1 MKMKNMLLFLLLA
14 GSITIGFAQE
24 KAPEVKTIV
33 VKDSVQDKI
42 LERLD
47 SIYELQNSIQEER
60 KADLE
65 SFQKNSKDLTEKRRS
80 DISVMSDIAKNTE
93 EDFVESGWTLFAL
106 LTFFISLAVS
116 LFTSWSQWRTEQH
129 TKNVSIGSQ
138 LGVLDDLPRHF
149 YRNLVCTVAML
160 IRYRHADN
168 RNTATGT
175 FRTYPSEANV
185 MKLQTLP
192 EEFILPIDMGTD
204 KVFDEMHEQ
213 KLLFKNYN
221 IEVASASE
229 HFSRKHIRE
238 KSLVNDFDNLLFKP
252 IYLITRLCNLYEM
265 LKNSKEWTRNEYV
278 YNVICTFVME
288 HFCKLSLGEFKYGM
302 QGKYLQ
308 DIMEETDFVKY
319 IRYDMSTPYDSGAI
333 YSNGIERS
341 TGMLL
346 GLYKKCEPKPFISG
360 EDDKYVIEAPQA
372 TELEKLDFISVKDG
386 KYMID
391 SSTFK
396 EYFQKVK
403 EEEIIEKKKEDIVN
417 EVLNCKNIDKVMD
430 DYSLTGTA
438 YADAIRSYLEFWQKD
453 EWDLKE
459 LLYNMLRMD
468 AISELPLIGMIEHE
482 A

>member
-14 GSITIGFAQE
+14 GSFTIGFAQN

-33 VKDSVQDKI
+33 VKDSVQEEI
-42 LERLD
+42 LKRLD
-47 SIYELQNSIQEER
+47 SIYKLQNTIQEER
-60 KADLE
+60 KADLQ
-65 SFQKNSKDLTEKRRS
+65 SVQMNSKDSTEKRRS
-80 DISVMSDIAKNTE
+80 DISVMRDIADNTE
-93 EDFVESGWTLFAL
+93 EKFWVSG
-106 LTFFISLAVS
+106 LTFFALFTFFVS
-116 LFTSWSQWRTEQH
+116 LGVSVFTSVMQFRTERH
-129 TKNVSIGSQ
+129 TKNVGIGSQ

-160 IRYRHADN
+160 IRYRHTDN

-229 HFSRKHIRE
+229 HFSRKHIHE

-265 LKNSKEWTRNEYV
+265 LKNSKEWSRDEYV
-278 YNVICTFVME
+278 CNVVCTFVME
-288 HFCKLSLGEFKYGM
+288 HFCKVSLGKFKYGM

-308 DIMEETDFVKY
+308 GITKNTDFVEF
-319 IRYDMSTPYDSGAI
+319 IRYDMSTLYDRPGGPI

-346 GLYKKCEPKPFISG
+346 GLYKQCKPKRFISKRN
-360 EDDKYVIEAPQA
+360 DRYVINRGKFKDYF
-372 TELEKLDFISVKDG
+372 LEVK
-386 KYMID
+386 
-391 SSTFK
+391 
-396 EYFQKVK
+396 K
-403 EEEIIEKKKEDIVN
+403 EEINQKKKAKIVN
-417 EVLNCKNIDKVMD
+417 EVLNCKNINNVMD
-430 DYSLTGTA
+430 KYGLTGTA

-482 A
+482 P

>member
-14 GSITIGFAQE
+14 GNFTIGFAQN
-24 KAPEVKTIV
+24 KAPEVKTTL
-33 VKDSVQDKI
+33 VKDSVQEKI

-47 SIYELQNSIQEER
+47 SIYKLQNSIQEER

-65 SFQKNSKDLTEKRRS
+65 SFQKDSKDLTEKRRS
-80 DISVMSDIAKNTE
+80 DISVMSDIAKNTK

-106 LTFFISLAVS
+106 LTFFASLGVS
-116 LFTSWSQWRTEQH
+116 VFTSVMQFRTERH
-129 TKNVSIGSQ
+129 TKNVGIGSQ

-175 FRTYPSEANV
+175 FLTYPSEANV

-229 HFSRKHIRE
+229 HFSRKHIHE
-238 KSLVNDFDNLLFKP
+238 QSLVNDFDNLLFKP

-265 LKNSKEWTRNEYV
+265 LKNSKEWTPDEYV
-278 YNVICTFVME
+278 CNVVCTFVME
-288 HFCKLSLGEFKYGM
+288 HFCKLSLGKFKYGM

-308 DIMEETDFVKY
+308 DITKNIDFVEY
-319 IRYDMSTPYDSGAI
+319 IRYDMSTIYDRPGGPI

-346 GLYKKCEPKPFISG
+346 GLYKQCKPKRFISKRN
-360 EDDKYVIEAPQA
+360 DRYVINRGKFKDYF
-372 TELEKLDFISVKDG
+372 LEVK
-386 KYMID
+386 
-391 SSTFK
+391 
-396 EYFQKVK
+396 K
-403 EEEIIEKKKEDIVN
+403 EEINQKKKAKIVN
-417 EVLNCKNIDKVMD
+417 EVLNCKDIDNVMVK
-430 DYSLTGTA
+430 YGLKGTA
-438 YADAIRSYLEFWQKD
+438 YEDAIRSYLEFWQKD
-453 EWDLKE
+453 EWDLRV

-468 AISELPLIGMIEHE
+468 AISELSIIGMIEHE
-482 A
+482 P

>member
-14 GSITIGFAQE
+14 GSFTIGFPHN
-24 KAPEVKTIV
+24 KAPEVKTTV
-33 VKDSVQDKI
+33 VKDSVQEKI

-47 SIYELQNSIQEER
+47 SIYKLQNTIQKER

-65 SFQKNSKDLTEKRRS
+65 SVQMNSKDSTEKRRS

-106 LTFFISLAVS
+106 LTFFVS
-116 LFTSWSQWRTEQH
+116 LGVSVFTSVMQFRTERH
-129 TKNVSIGSQ
+129 TKNVGIGSQ

-229 HFSRKHIRE
+229 HFSRKHIHE

-265 LKNSKEWTRNEYV
+265 LKNSKEWTRDEYV
-278 YNVICTFVME
+278 CNVVCTFVME
-288 HFCKLSLGEFKYGM
+288 HFCKLSLGKFKYGM

-308 DIMEETDFVKY
+308 DITKNIDFVEY
-319 IRYDMSTPYDSGAI
+319 IRYDMSTLYDRPVGPI

-346 GLYKKCEPKPFISG
+346 GLYKQCKPKRFISKRN
-360 EDDKYVIEAPQA
+360 DRYVINRGKFKDYF
-372 TELEKLDFISVKDG
+372 LEVK
-386 KYMID
+386 
-391 SSTFK
+391 
-396 EYFQKVK
+396 K
-403 EEEIIEKKKEDIVN
+403 EEINQKKKAKIVN
-417 EVLNCKNIDKVMD
+417 EVLNCKNINNVMD
-430 DYSLTGTA
+430 KYGLTGTA

-453 EWDLKE
+453 EWDLRV

-468 AISELPLIGMIEHE
+468 AISELSIIGMIEHE
-482 A
+482 P